1 MLLKPEVKK
10 KWLDGLSS
18 GEYPQAQYALRT
30 PAGYCC
36 IGVLYDVNKELLNGE
51 WKEPELASQTHFNF
65 HSGESFRS
73 GFIAMEDIKKL
84 IINPRDTYIVHDIL
98 KDLAAKNDDG
108 ASFATISKEIKERL

>member
-18 GEYPQAQYALRT
+18 GDYPQAQYALRT

-36 IGVLYDVNKELLNGE
+36 IGVLCDVNKELLKGE
-51 WKEPELASQTHFNF
+51 WKEPELVNHTHFNF
-65 HSGESFRS
+65 QSVEVIRS

-84 IINPRDTYIVHDIL
+84 IINPGDSYVVYDVL

-108 ASFATISKEIKERL
+108 ASFATISKEIEERL